1 MLTSIVLFR
10 GVRYCCLFESL
21 VFVFEKHSL
30 HLMRRI
36 IVLMKKTGLTMIN
49 SNINWIGLNDHQVV
63 AQLGQELRRMRLE
76 RNLTQAEVAER
87 TGLDRTTVVQLEA
100 GRAATLLTVVQ
111 VLRAIGQLPL
121 LDAFHQVPQPTPYML
136 VEAQEQYLKKQRK
149 RASRKKPGIVPP
161 KPKSTW

>member
-1 MLTSIVLFR
+1 MNS
-10 GVRYCCLFESL
+10 
-21 VFVFEKHSL
+21 
-30 HLMRRI
+30 
-36 IVLMKKTGLTMIN
+36 
-49 SNINWIGLNDHQVV
+49 SNINWVGLNDHQVV

-76 RNLTQAEVAER
+76 RNLTQAEVADR
-87 TGLDRTTVVQLEA
+87 AGLDRTTVVQLEA

-149 RASRKKPGIVPP
+149 RASRKKPTIAPP

>member
-1 MLTSIVLFR
+1 MST
-10 GVRYCCLFESL
+10 
-21 VFVFEKHSL
+21 
-30 HLMRRI
+30 
-36 IVLMKKTGLTMIN
+36 
-49 SNINWIGLNDHQVV
+49 SNIIWQDLSDTQVV
-63 AQLGQELRRMRLE
+63 EQLGTELRRMRLE
-76 RNLTQAEVAER
+76 RNLSQAEVAQR
-87 TGLDRTTVVQLEA
+87 AGLDRTTVVQLEA

-149 RASRKKPGIVPP
+149 RASRKKPTIAPP